1 MTTLRAT
8 DETVPPGKRLSKL
21 LSRLGLTL
29 LFGLAAA
36 LGALLFFAWLADEM
50 LEGDTRRFDEATRA
64 AIHQYA
70 SPALTSLM
78 RVVTMLGS
86 VTFLAASGL
95 CVATIFL
102 IAGRWRAL
110 VMFFITMLGAT
121 LLDVTLKLGFRR
133 TRPVPWFD
141 TPLPGSFSFPSGHAL
156 GSFCFYGALAAII
169 AARTRSHI
177 VRIIT
182 WALAALLILLI
193 GLSRIYLGVHYPS
206 DVLAGYAAALVWV
219 MVVAFGD
226 RLLRRRPA
234 AGPDEEGHA
243 GREGD

>member
-156 GSFCFYGALAAII
+156 GSFCFYGALAA
-169 AARTRSHI
+169 
-177 VRIIT
+177 
-182 WALAALLILLI
+182 LLILLI